1 MSDFLRPEA
10 RKALM
15 RWRDLLIS
23 AGFAALGFYWAF
35 TTFGILSW
43 IGWLLVIAAALFAY
57 SGLQRLWFSR
67 GKGGAGVVHVK
78 EGQITYLG
86 PFEGGVV
93 AVTELR
99 EIVLD
104 YAQDPPCWVLK
115 QLGQHDVYIP
125 LDAEGTD
132 ALFDVFA
139 ALPGLQTGPMLA
151 ALNKNDGHP
160 IVIWQRRGQAENV
173 TLLH

>member
-67 GKGGAGVVHVK
+67 GK
-78 EGQITYLG
+78 
-86 PFEGGVV
+86 
-93 AVTELR
+93 
-99 EIVLD
+99 
-104 YAQDPPCWVLK
+104 
-115 QLGQHDVYIP
+115 
-125 LDAEGTD
+125 
-132 ALFDVFA
+132 
-139 ALPGLQTGPMLA
+139 
-151 ALNKNDGHP
+151 
-160 IVIWQRRGQAENV
+160 
-173 TLLH
+173 